1 MAGRTAFYYVALVL
15 CGLSI
20 AAVYWLARSPFG
32 FALGAVRDSA
42 LRSEAIGLRGPLLQ
56 WSAFALAGSLAGLA
70 GAVYA
75 FSKGSI
81 SPEVLGISRS
91 VDGLMMVLLGG
102 LESVAGPV
110 MGAALFT
117 WLQDVLTRNTEYWRA
132 VMGGI
137 IIVLVVLLPGGIF
150 SLAERGRRLR
160 AGAV

>member
-1 MAGRTAFYYVALVL
+1 VL

-32 FALGAVRDSA
+32 FALRAVRDSA